1 MLYSRKVCIIQMNQ
15 ETNQTT
21 SAREGIRPYIFVG
34 LATFFVVASG
44 ILVFFTFL
52 RFDAIAAFF
61 KKVLSI
67 LQPIIIGLVLA
78 YLLNPIVNFA
88 EARLLP
94 LLRKHIQ
101 KEKSCKSLA
110 RSLSITFALFVA
122 AVCIYILASIILPE
136 LLVSLRGLFLSLP
149 ELSESFMAWATAF
162 LSENSHYG
170 PMIEDLLT
178 NAMDIA
184 ENWLKTDL
192 LPQLNTWISALAT
205 GVLEAVG
212 LVSDLFIGIIV
223 SIYTLSSKEKFA
235 SQSKMLMYA
244 LFSPNAA
251 NVIIEVVR
259 ESHLIFGG
267 FIIGKI
273 IDSTII
279 GILCFIGCSLLKMP
293 YTLLISIFVGVT
305 NIIPFYGPY
314 IGAIPSAILVLFVSP
329 VQCIYFSLFILAL
342 QQLDGNIIGPA
353 ILSDRT
359 GVSAFWIVTST
370 TLAGGLFG
378 IIGMIMGVPVCAIII
393 YLVRRIA
400 AYLLRKK
407 NMPYESSDFTKLER
421 VDSMEDGTL
430 QYKKLLTP
438 AEQIIAEHAERKEA
452 KEANSEEIK
461 KKTK

>member
-1 MLYSRKVCIIQMNQ
+1 MNP
-15 ETNQTT
+15 ETNKTT
-21 SAREGIRPYIFVG
+21 STREGIRPYLFVG
-34 LATFFVVASG
+34 LASFFVVASC
-44 ILVFFTFL
+44 ILVFFAFL
-52 RFDAIAAFF
+52 RFDNIAAFF
-61 KKVLSI
+61 KNVISI

-78 YLLNPIVNFA
+78 YLLNPIMNFA
-88 EARLLP
+88 EARILP
-94 LLRKHIQ
+94 FLRKYIQ

-110 RSLSITFALFVA
+110 RSLSITFALLVA
-122 AVCIYILASIILPE
+122 AFCIYVLARIILPE

-149 ELSESFMAWATAF
+149 ELSEGFMAWATAF

-170 PMIEDLLT
+170 PIIEDVLT

-205 GVLEAVG
+205 GVLGTVG
-212 LVSDLFIGIIV
+212 LISDLFIGIIV
-223 SIYTLSSKEKFA
+223 SVYTLSSKDKFA
-235 SQSKMLMYA
+235 AQGKMLIYA
-244 LFSPNAA
+244 IFSPDVA
-251 NVIIEVVR
+251 NVIIEVIR

-279 GILCFIGCSLLKMP
+279 GILCFIGCSLLKLP
-293 YTLLISIFVGVT
+293 YTLLISIFVGIT

-329 VQCIYFSLFILAL
+329 VQCIYFIIFILAL
-342 QQLDGNIIGPA
+342 QQLDGNVIGPA

-359 GVSAFWIVTST
+359 GISAFWIVTST

-378 IIGMIMGVPVCAIII
+378 IVGMIMGVPICAILIYII
-393 YLVRRIA
+393 RRIVSH
-400 AYLLRKK
+400 LLRKK

-421 VDSMEDGTL
+421 INYAEDGTL
-430 QYKKLLTP
+430 QYKELRTP
-438 AEQIIAEHAERKEA
+438 VEQMIAEHAERKEER
-452 KEANSEEIK
+452 EANDK
-461 KKTK
+461 NVKDKMK

>member
-1 MLYSRKVCIIQMNQ
+1 MNP
-15 ETNQTT
+15 ETNKTT
-21 SAREGIRPYIFVG
+21 STREGIRPYLFVG
-34 LATFFVVASG
+34 LASFFVVSSC
-44 ILVFFTFL
+44 ILVFFAFL
-52 RFDAIAAFF
+52 RFDNIAAFF
-61 KKVLSI
+61 KNVISI

-78 YLLNPIVNFA
+78 YLLNPIMNFA
-88 EARLLP
+88 EARILP
-94 LLRKHIQ
+94 FLRKYIQ

-110 RSLSITFALFVA
+110 RSLSITFALLVA
-122 AVCIYILASIILPE
+122 AFCIYVLARIILPE

-149 ELSESFMAWATAF
+149 ELSEGFMAWATAF

-170 PMIEDLLT
+170 PIIEDVLT

-205 GVLEAVG
+205 GVLGTVG
-212 LVSDLFIGIIV
+212 LISDLFIGIIV
-223 SIYTLSSKEKFA
+223 SVYTLSSKDKFA
-235 SQSKMLMYA
+235 AQGKMLIYA
-244 LFSPNAA
+244 IFSPDVA
-251 NVIIEVVR
+251 NVIIEVIR

-279 GILCFIGCSLLKMP
+279 GILCFIGCSLLKLP
-293 YTLLISIFVGVT
+293 YTLLISIFVGIT

-329 VQCIYFSLFILAL
+329 VQCIYFIIFILAL
-342 QQLDGNIIGPA
+342 QQLDGNVIGPA

-359 GVSAFWIVTST
+359 GISAFWIVTST

-378 IIGMIMGVPVCAIII
+378 IVGMIMGVPICAILIYII
-393 YLVRRIA
+393 RRIVSH
-400 AYLLRKK
+400 LLRKK

-421 VDSMEDGTL
+421 INYAEDGTL
-430 QYKKLLTP
+430 QYKELRTP
-438 AEQIIAEHAERKEA
+438 VEQMIAEHAERKEER
-452 KEANSEEIK
+452 EANDK
-461 KKTK
+461 NVKDKMK